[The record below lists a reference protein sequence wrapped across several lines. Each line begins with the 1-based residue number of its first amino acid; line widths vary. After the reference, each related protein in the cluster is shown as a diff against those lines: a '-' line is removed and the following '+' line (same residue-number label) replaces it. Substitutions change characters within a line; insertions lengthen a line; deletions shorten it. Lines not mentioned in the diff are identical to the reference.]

1 MTLTPTTKANPLEAI
16 HLERERLLKLK
27 GALHEA
33 AGHAQAAAWRI
44 EMFHP
49 GRPAVVD
56 RVALQGLQTLAGV
69 IGLHWVF
76 LLEGHT
82 LPDRPAWSCTVLP
95 PDWGLEH
102 VAVMVGVF
110 PSLSQARK
118 NGWSGAPVAGF
129 HKENIG
135 PNRIHRVLIA

>member
-1 MTLTPTTKANPLEAI
+1 MTTPAPAKANPLEAI
-16 HLERERLLKLK
+16 HLERERLLKLRR
-27 GALHEA
+27 ALHDA
-33 AGHAQAAAWRI
+33 VGHAQAAAWRI
-44 EMFHP
+44 DLFHP
-49 GRPAVVD
+49 DRPAVVD
-56 RVALQGLQTLAGV
+56 RKTLWELATLANV

-82 LPDRPAWSCTVLP
+82 LPGRPEWSCTALP
-95 PDWGLEH
+95 PEWGLEH
-102 VAVMVGVF
+102 IAVMVGVF